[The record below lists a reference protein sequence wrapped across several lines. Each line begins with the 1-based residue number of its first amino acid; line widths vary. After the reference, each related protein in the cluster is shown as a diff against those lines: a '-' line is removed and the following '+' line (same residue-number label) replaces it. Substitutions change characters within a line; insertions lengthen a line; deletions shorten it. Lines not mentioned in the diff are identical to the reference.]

1 MKIAIVSDSTCDIPA
16 ALVERHAIEV
26 VPNLVVIDGKSLR
39 DGIDITRQEFYNRM
53 PQMTSHPTTATESSG
68 VYQKLYERLLN
79 QGAQAVISIHA
90 ASNLSG
96 IFNAAQL
103 AAREFGERVRV
114 FDSESLT
121 MGVGFQVLAAARAS
135 EGGASLDEII
145 QIVANVR
152 RRVNVIAML
161 DTLEYVRRSGRVSWA
176 RARLGNLLQIKPFV
190 EVRGGQVYSLGEAR
204 TRSKGI
210 ERLKERLLG
219 FGRLEQLA
227 ILHTNAEGDALQFL
241 KQINHGL
248 PETPLIVNV
257 TTVIGVHV
265 GPNGLGFTAIPA

>member
-1 MKIAIVSDSTCDIPA
+1 MKIAIVSDSTCDIPG
-16 ALVERHAIEV
+16 ALVERYAIQV

-53 PQMTSHPTTATESSG
+53 PHMTSHPTTATESSG

-114 FDSESLT
+114 LDSESLT
-121 MGVGFQVLAAARAS
+121 MGVGFQVLAAASAS
-135 EGGASLDEII
+135 EGGASLDEIL

-152 RRVNVIAML
+152 RRVSVVAML

-210 ERLKERLLG
+210 ERLKERLLAI
-219 FGRLEQLA
+219 GRLEQLA

-241 KQINHGL
+241 KQIDHGL
-248 PETPLIVNV
+248 TETPLIVNV